1 MTART
6 ANIIEFL
13 FNKNISL
20 FSKTRNLGERIIA
33 DYKHNTWQEN
43 DSKKFLRYA
52 LSSPFAQPKTKMK
65 RSVSFVIKRCV
76 LNPYLSFIL
85 GEKFSVRNIF
95 LDRESKGKS
104 KTTNYLQICIV
115 IAKFR
120 LIASVASFIRFLC
133 LRAEFKLESCT
144 HFLRNELKSLRQLH
158 SIGSKPLSPES
169 TAIFFLLYF
178 AQCVTSLPI
187 LKFKLTCLRR
197 KGLEENIETVGFI
210 YYGEFSIVV

>member
-104 KTTNYLQICIV
+104 KTTNYLHLHCDRQISSNC
-115 IAKFR
+115 
-120 LIASVASFIRFLC
+120 LC
-133 LRAEFKLESCT
+133 RQFHPFPLLESRVQTGIMHTFPTKRIEEFKT
-144 HFLRNELKSLRQLH
+144 TPQYRVK
-158 SIGSKPLSPES
+158 
-169 TAIFFLLYF
+169 
-178 AQCVTSLPI
+178 TSLTWKYSDF
-187 LKFKLTCLRR
+187 LSSLLCTMCD
-197 KGLEENIETVGFI
+197 
-210 YYGEFSIVV
+210 

>member
-1 MTART
+1 
-6 ANIIEFL
+6 
-13 FNKNISL
+13 
-20 FSKTRNLGERIIA
+20 
-33 DYKHNTWQEN
+33 
-43 DSKKFLRYA
+43 
-52 LSSPFAQPKTKMK
+52 MK

-76 LNPYLSFIL
+76 LNPHLSFIL

-95 LDRESKGKS
+95 LGRESKGKN
-104 KTTNYLQICIV
+104 KTTNYLQICNL

-120 LIASVASFIRFLC
+120 LIASFIRFIC
-133 LRAEFKLESCT
+133 LRVELKLELCP
-144 HFLRNELKSLRQLH
+144 HFLRNEFKSLRQLH
-158 SIGSKPLSPES
+158 SIGSKPISPES

-197 KGLEENIETVGFI
+197 KGLEENIETEGFI